1 MQEQYLHKRKEYCE
15 ALGRVMFKLRMKAG
29 KSVREIAR
37 EAELSKTTWLLA
49 EKGELD
55 PQITTFCRIAEV
67 FYMNADKFFM
77 LIKKELPKNWSFFD
91 EN

>member
-1 MQEQYLHKRKEYCE
+1 
-15 ALGRVMFKLRMKAG
+15 MFELRSKAK

-55 PQITTFCRIAEV
+55 PQMTTFCRIAEV
-67 FYMNADKFFM
+67 FYLTSDKLFL
-77 LIKKELPKNWSFFD
+77 LIKKKLPENWSFF
-91 EN
+91 EEV